1 MFLHRGQ
8 LLRGARSVTHAR
20 PQSLYRPHYHLPHQ
34 LHSTRAPGPGRNKVP
49 RSKTTFGK
57 IIWISVGALAWCQVL
72 ISYIYEPLRDNGVFT
87 NIAQSTIFRAIP
99 AKLAHTTE
107 REESELYQPITG
119 DKEIR
124 LLILEPGAHEDAL
137 KCQLV
142 NAELSWRTRFEA
154 LSYAWGD
161 DTTKYQ
167 LKCSGH
173 RIGVRANLHDALL
186 DLRHPTR
193 KRVLWIDALCINQA
207 DNDEKSKQIR
217 LMHEIY
223 SQAQEVLIYLGK
235 SDPSVHGAI
244 RSMRWLDWKLMPL
257 YARQFLLSSNIG
269 MASFF
274 VERWTNMKPINRE
287 DFNWDALINL
297 LTRPWFQRTWVI
309 QEAVI
314 PQHAQVICG
323 DQSISWAKF
332 LRVVDAI
339 KHYQS
344 SVKTIPGYHSI
355 YDTISSLDLMRTA
368 RSNRHPRIYIL
379 GQWWYRPFLTRRPM
393 EGQEDSKLLD
403 LILMSRRYKCT
414 YPHDKIFGMLGVTGE
429 DTSSEFLKPNYE
441 ISQLDA
447 YRNFVLWELHYNRSF
462 RVLGTSSQKNS
473 HHRSSPSWVPDFNKL
488 DPIESLTGPLFS
500 GSGIDASAGLPMEVR
515 ESGNGTT
522 LHIKGSVVDTIHT
535 VGKKSFT
542 DRSNRF
548 SKHGQQDERISV
560 YDQLQVNRGMIE
572 EARDIWLEAT
582 KGLARGLGPGPG
594 DRIFDATINNGRL
607 LADRSISPGWEP
619 FLRVLLGN
627 ISIGS
632 KYSLFIKEI
641 STSFLRLTLAEDK
654 LRKEFSK
661 GEEVFAIK
669 ALGFFAAIAQS
680 RRFARTDMGL
690 VGYVPMRAKRGDLV
704 VVLYGSK
711 VPFVVREQEHG
722 RFSLVGEC
730 YMDGIMHGEGIRF
743 AKYEN
748 RDIEL
753 TLV

>member
-1 MFLHRGQ
+1 MFSHRDQ
-8 LLRGARSVTHAR
+8 LLRGIRGITRAR
-20 PQSLYRPHYHLPHQ
+20 PQSLHRPHHHLSHQ
-34 LHSTRAPGPGRNKVP
+34 WHSTQTSSQKRNTVP

-57 IIWISVGALAWCQVL
+57 IIWVSIGVLAWGQVF
-72 ISYIYEPLRDNGVFT
+72 ISYVYEPLRDNSLFT
-87 NIAQSTIFRAIP
+87 NIAQSTVFRAIP
-99 AKLAHTTE
+99 PKLSQP
-107 REESELYQPITG
+107 SEIVENGLYQPITG

-124 LLILEPGAHEDAL
+124 LLVLEPGARGDAL
-137 KCQLV
+137 ECKLV

-167 LKCSGH
+167 LNCSGH
-173 RIGVRANLHDALL
+173 IIDVRANLHDALL
-186 DLRHPTR
+186 DLRHPTQR
-193 KRVLWIDALCINQA
+193 RVLWIDALCINQA

-235 SDPSVHGAI
+235 SDPSVQGAI
-244 RSMRWLDWKLMPL
+244 GSMRWLDWKFMPL
-257 YARQFLLSSNIG
+257 YTRQFLLSSNIG
-269 MASFF
+269 MASFS
-274 VERWTNMKPINRE
+274 VDKWTNMNPITRE
-287 DFNWDALINL
+287 GFSWDPIINL
-297 LTRPWFQRTWVI
+297 LCRPWFQRTWVI

-314 PQHAQVICG
+314 PKHAQVICG

-344 SVKTIPGYHSI
+344 SVKTVPGYHSI
-355 YDTISSLDLMRTA
+355 YDTISSLDLMRSA
-368 RSNRHPRIYIL
+368 RRNRHPRIYIL
-379 GQWWYRPFLTRRPM
+379 GQWWYRPLLTGRPI
-393 EGQEDSKLLD
+393 EGQEDSKLLG

-414 YPHDKIFGMLGVTGE
+414 YPHDKIFGMLGVTSE
-429 DTSSEFLKPNYE
+429 DTSSELLKPDYE
-441 ISQLDA
+441 ISPMDA
-447 YRNFVLWELHYNRSF
+447 YRKFVVWEVNHNRSF
-462 RVLGTSSQKNS
+462 RVLGASSQKTS
-473 HHRSSPSWVPDFNKL
+473 RHSSSPSWVPDFNKL

-500 GSGIDASAGLPMEVR
+500 NSGFDASAGLLIEVR
-515 ESGNGTT
+515 ELNDGTT
-522 LHIKGSVVDTIHT
+522 LHIMGSVVDTIHT

-542 DRSNRF
+542 DRSTRF
-548 SKHGQQDERISV
+548 SKGDQRDKRISV

-582 KGLARGLGPGPG
+582 KGLARGLGPAPKT
-594 DRIFDATINNGRL
+594 RIFAASTTDGRAL
-607 LADRSISPGWEP
+607 PDGPISPGWEP
-619 FLRVLLGN
+619 FLRVLFGD
-627 ISIGS
+627 ISVGS
-632 KYSLFIKEI
+632 KYSLFLKEI
-641 STSFLRLTLAEDK
+641 STSFLRLTLTDYVFP
-654 LRKEFSK
+654 KEHGQ

-722 RFSLVGEC
+722 RYSLVGEC
-730 YMDGIMHGEGIRF
+730 YMDGIMRGEGIRF
-743 AKYEN
+743 AKQEN

>member
-1 MFLHRGQ
+1 MLPHRGQ
-8 LLRGARSVTHAR
+8 LSRGVRSVTHAP
-20 PQSLYRPHYHLPHQ
+20 PQSLYRLQHHPPHH
-34 LHSTRAPGPGRNKVP
+34 LHSTQASSPRTNKVP
-49 RSKTTFGK
+49 RSKTTFVK
-57 IIWISVGALAWCQVL
+57 VIWISVGAIAWGQVI
-72 ISYIYEPLRDNGVFT
+72 ISYVYEPLRDNGVFT
-87 NIAQSTIFRAIP
+87 TFAQSTVFRAIP
-99 AKLAHTTE
+99 TKLAQPNE
-107 REESELYQPITG
+107 IVENKLYQPITG
-119 DKEIR
+119 DTEIR
-124 LLILEPGAHEDAL
+124 LLILEPGTREDAL
-137 KCQLV
+137 ECQLV
-142 NAELSWRTRFEA
+142 NAGLSWRTRFEA

-173 RIGVRANLHDALL
+173 DIGVRANLHDALL

-244 RSMRWLDWKLMPL
+244 ESMRWLDWKLMPL

-274 VERWTNMKPINRE
+274 VERWTTMKPINRE
-287 DFNWDALINL
+287 GFNWDAIINL

-314 PQHAQVICG
+314 PKHAQVICG

-344 SVKTIPGYHSI
+344 SVKTVPTYHSI
-355 YDTISSLDLMRTA
+355 YDTISSLDLMRSA

-379 GQWWYRPFLTRRPM
+379 GQRWYRPLLTRRPM

-429 DTSSEFLKPNYE
+429 DTSSELLKPDYN
-441 ISQLDA
+441 ISPMDA
-447 YRNFVLWELHYNRSF
+447 YRNFVLWEIKNNRSF
-462 RVLGTSSQKNS
+462 RVLGTSSQKTS
-473 HHRSSPSWVPDFNKL
+473 RHRSSPSWVPDFNKL

-515 ESGNGTT
+515 ESSDGTM

-542 DRSNRF
+542 DRSTRI
-548 SKHGQQDERISV
+548 SKCHQQGERLSV

-594 DRIFDATINNGRL
+594 DRIFDTTATSGRPL
-607 LADRSISPGWEP
+607 PGRSISPGWEP
-619 FLRVLLGN
+619 FLRVLFGD
-627 ISIGS
+627 ISVGS
-632 KYSLFIKEI
+632 KYSMFIKEI

-654 LRKEFSK
+654 LPKEYAK
-661 GEEVFAIK
+661 GEAVFAIK
-669 ALGFFAAIAQS
+669 ALGFFAAIARS

-722 RFSLVGEC
+722 RYSLVGEC
-730 YMDGIMHGEGIRF
+730 YMDGIMSGEGIRF

>member
-1 MFLHRGQ
+1 
-8 LLRGARSVTHAR
+8 
-20 PQSLYRPHYHLPHQ
+20 
-34 LHSTRAPGPGRNKVP
+34 
-49 RSKTTFGK
+49 
-57 IIWISVGALAWCQVL
+57 
-72 ISYIYEPLRDNGVFT
+72 
-87 NIAQSTIFRAIP
+87 
-99 AKLAHTTE
+99 
-107 REESELYQPITG
+107 
-119 DKEIR
+119 
-124 LLILEPGAHEDAL
+124 
-137 KCQLV
+137 
-142 NAELSWRTRFEA
+142 FEA

-173 RIGVRANLHDALL
+173 HIGVRANLHDALL

-193 KRVLWIDALCINQA
+193 KRVLWIDANQA

-244 RSMRWLDWKLMPL
+244 GSMRWLDWKLMPL

-269 MASFF
+269 MARFF
-274 VERWTNMKPINRE
+274 VERWTDMKPMNPE

-379 GQWWYRPFLTRRPM
+379 GQWWYRPLLTRRPM

-429 DTSSEFLKPNYE
+429 DTSSELLKPDYN
-441 ISQLDA
+441 ISPMDA
-447 YRNFVLWELHYNRSF
+447 YRNFVLWEIKNNRSF
-462 RVLGTSSQKNS
+462 RVLGTSSQKTS
-473 HHRSSPSWVPDFNKL
+473 RHRSSPSWVPDFNKL

-500 GSGIDASAGLPMEVR
+500 GIDASAGLPMEVR
-515 ESGNGTT
+515 ESSDGTM

-542 DRSNRF
+542 DRSTRI
-548 SKHGQQDERISV
+548 SKCHQQDERLSV

-594 DRIFDATINNGRL
+594 DRIFDTTATSGRPL
-607 LADRSISPGWEP
+607 PGRSISPGWEP
-619 FLRVLLGN
+619 FLRVLFGD
-627 ISIGS
+627 ISVGS
-632 KYSLFIKEI
+632 KYSMFIKEI

-654 LRKEFSK
+654 LPKEYAK
-661 GEEVFAIK
+661 GEAVFAIK

-680 RRFARTDMGL
+680 RRFARTHMGL
-690 VGYVPMRAKRGDLV
+690 AGYVPMRAKRGDLV

-722 RFSLVGEC
+722 RYSLVGEC
-730 YMDGIMHGEGIRF
+730 YMDGIMSGEGIRF